1 MIVDLH
7 EKVHREMGILY
18 ECCLSFFL
26 RSLLISE
33 KRWIGVARPIY
44 SSGNT
49 AGSNKIVMNP
59 DKEKRAGNL
68 DALLKVVK
76 FMFVKVI

>member
-1 MIVDLH
+1 MKKFIV
-7 EKVHREMGILY
+7 KMGILY

-33 KRWIGVARPIY
+33 ERWIGAARPVY

-59 DKEKRAGNL
+59 DKKSAP
-68 DALLKVVK
+68 
-76 FMFVKVI
+76 VISTRF